1 MRPSPP
7 LFDRILR
14 LSTSALLLVACGDDS
29 AGGDTDTDSGT
40 GGASLGSA
48 GSTDPAGS
56 GPATTDFDSSSGDL
70 PDDDSSTGD
79 PITPPTPT
87 GDLAGGIQIG
97 TVTAN
102 QAVDIPIVVDGASV
116 ASTARVAPLI
126 AGRRMLVRADYSLD
140 ADFSPRTIIG
150 RLSFD
155 GADGVEVFDDVR
167 DVSGIGNPNA
177 LGGTFQWV
185 VPPGSVR
192 ADASYRVEFFEE
204 EGSTTVGT
212 LGQAAVP
219 ADGAAP
225 LDAWGDP
232 MVLDIVLVPF
242 SCGGEQVAVTPED
255 LADFEAFLINTYPI
269 TELNLE
275 VHDVVPSASCSEFD
289 AAEYDL
295 PALREAEGAD
305 PWVYY
310 GGLLPGDGGGYS
322 IAIQDSDQ
330 MSFRRTF
337 ANHAWRW
344 YGLTFDLFAHE
355 LGHNHG
361 RLHTFEDGG
370 YPGDNS
376 GFCGTISGYGWGVTS
391 GRMPKTGF
399 SNDIE
404 LGLEWIDPSAQLI
417 PPTMSPCDGNANAN
431 ENSFSDMMSY
441 AYPYWVSA
449 YSYAAY
455 ADRVRLISSWRG
467 SADQA
472 DAPTREVV
480 RVVVDSEGRVHES
493 RHRERFAEPTTAAL
507 SADCAGASV
516 DVRVGTAVHDRRDA
530 QGRWVEDLYTTY
542 TFAPPPGQPA
552 ASCLLQTVAGSIR
565 PAD

>member
-1 MRPSPP
+1 VGSPS
-7 LFDRILR
+7 
-14 LSTSALLLVACGDDS
+14 T
-29 AGGDTDTDSGT
+29 
-40 GGASLGSA
+40 
-48 GSTDPAGS
+48 
-56 GPATTDFDSSSGDL
+56 
-70 PDDDSSTGD
+70 
-79 PITPPTPT
+79 
-87 GDLAGGIQIG
+87 
-97 TVTAN
+97 
-102 QAVDIPIVVDGASV
+102 
-116 ASTARVAPLI
+116 
-126 AGRRMLVRADYSLD
+126 
-140 ADFSPRTIIG
+140 
-150 RLSFD
+150 
-155 GADGVEVFDDVR
+155 
-167 DVSGIGNPNA
+167 

-185 VPPGSVR
+185 VPADSVC
-192 ADASYRVEFFEE
+192 AYAAYRVEVFEE
-204 EGSTTVGT
+204 EVTTTIGT
-212 LGQAAVP
+212 AGRASVP
-219 ADGAAP
+219 ESGDTP
-225 LDAWGDP
+225 LEAWGDP

-242 SCGGEQVAVTPED
+242 SCGGEQVVITPED
-255 LADFEAFLINTYPI
+255 LADFEAFLFNTYPV

-337 ANHAWRW
+337 ANHTWRW

-370 YPGDNS
+370 YPGDNA
-376 GFCGTISGYGWGVTS
+376 GFCGSISGYGWGVRS

-404 LGLEWIDPSAQLI
+404 LGLEWIDPSAQLL
-417 PPTMSPCDGNANAN
+417 PPTMAPCDGNANAN

-467 SADQA
+467 SADQSPPPG
-472 DAPTREVV
+472 DLV
-480 RVVVDSEGRVHES
+480 RLVVDSDGRVHEV
-493 RHRERFAEPTTAAL
+493 RHRDAFVPPEGATLT
-507 SADCAGASV
+507 ADCDGTDV
-516 DVRVGTAVHDRRDA
+516 PVRVGTAVHDRRDA
-530 QGRWVEDLYTTY
+530 DGEWIEDLYNTY
-542 TFAPPPGQPA
+542 TFAPPPGQSA
-552 ASCLLQTVAGSIR
+552 QRCAVATEAGLVR
-565 PAD
+565 PSR